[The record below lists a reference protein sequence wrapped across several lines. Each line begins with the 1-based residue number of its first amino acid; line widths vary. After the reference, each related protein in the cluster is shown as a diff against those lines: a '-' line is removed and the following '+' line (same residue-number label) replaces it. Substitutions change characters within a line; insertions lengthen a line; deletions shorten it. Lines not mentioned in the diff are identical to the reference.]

1 MLSLA
6 ADQIALG
13 LRRDHLRQDAMTA
26 EVARRSDALKSALLD
41 SVSHDLRT
49 PLASIRATAG
59 NLADP
64 AVDWSPDGVRRAAD
78 TIDQEAQRL
87 DRLVGS
93 VLDLSRIESG
103 ALQPD
108 LEVHDAAELIERALA
123 RLRHDLGR
131 RPVTVDMATDLP
143 LILVDAVLFDAIVS
157 NILDNVVRPHAG
169 RTRRCG
175 HLGATIRRRRH
186 RRHDRGRRPGRGGR
200 RPGPDLRQVPA
211 DAAARRGRPARDGR
225 RALDR
230 ARDGRRDRRDGHGPS
245 LRARG
250 PGVSLELPAA
260 PAPPDDD
267 VEPMTTPGAVVLIV
281 EDDDATR
288 RSVAANL
295 SAHGFRVAE
304 AADVRSAMRSLE
316 SARPDLILLDLGLP
330 DDDGLV
336 IIRRVRRDATT
347 PILVLSARDA
357 EPDKVTA
364 LESGADDYL
373 TKPFGLAELRA
384 RIGALLRRAGG
395 PAADPG
401 GRIVLG
407 PVVIDVAR
415 RSVQVGSNPVELTP
429 REYEL
434 LKTMFSA
441 AGPPAHARPAAARGL
456 GRRLRDRGALPPRLR
471 QPDPAQAGRGRPD
484 RHGERPDRGRARR
497 RLSDRGGGRAG
508 ELSAC

>member
-1 MLSLA
+1 M
-6 ADQIALG
+6 
-13 LRRDHLRQDAMTA
+13 
-26 EVARRSDALKSALLD
+26 ARRSDALKSALLD

-64 AVDWSPDGVRRAAD
+64 AVGWSPDGVRRAAD
-78 TIDQEAQRL
+78 TIDSEAQRL

-108 LEVHDAAELIERALA
+108 LEVYDAAELIERAVA
-123 RLRHDLGR
+123 RLRPTSASARH
-131 RPVTVDMATDLP
+131 VDMAADLP
-143 LILVDAVLFDAIVS
+143 LILVDAVLFDAIVT
-157 NILDNVVRPHAG
+157 NILDNVVDHTPPD
-169 RTRRCG
+169 TPVG
-175 HLGATIRRRRH
+175 HPASTCRRH
-186 RRHDRGRRPGRGGR
+186 RRRRSRSR
-200 RPGPDLRQVPA
+200 T
-211 DAAARRGRPARDGR
+211 AARAWRTPTWPGSSTSSSARGRPARAPGAGWASGCRSSGGWPTRSAGPPRPVAPSSAGSRSTSTCPR
-225 RALDR
+225 R
-230 ARDGRRDRRDGHGPS
+230 
-245 LRARG
+245 
-250 PGVSLELPAA
+250 
-260 PAPPDDD
+260 PAPP
-267 VEPMTTPGAVVLIV
+267 ERRRRPMTHARRRRPARRGRRRDPPVRRGEPGRPRLPRRRGRRRPIR
-281 EDDDATR
+281 DANAGSR
-288 RSVAANL
+288 P
-295 SAHGFRVAE
+295 G
-304 AADVRSAMRSLE
+304 
-316 SARPDLILLDLGLP
+316 PDLILLDLGLP

-364 LESGADDYL
+364 LENGADDYV

-415 RSVQVGSNPVELTP
+415 RSVTVGGNPVELTP

-434 LKTMFSA
+434 LKTMFSQPGPA
-441 AGPPAHARPAAARGL
+441 ADARPAAASGL
-456 GRRLRDRGALPPRLR
+456 GRRVRDEAHYLHVYVSRIRRKLDAADPTGAASGLIVAEPGVGYRIAEAR
-471 QPDPAQAGRGRPD
+471 TEPA
-484 RHGERPDRGRARR
+484 
-497 RLSDRGGGRAG
+497 S
-508 ELSAC
+508 